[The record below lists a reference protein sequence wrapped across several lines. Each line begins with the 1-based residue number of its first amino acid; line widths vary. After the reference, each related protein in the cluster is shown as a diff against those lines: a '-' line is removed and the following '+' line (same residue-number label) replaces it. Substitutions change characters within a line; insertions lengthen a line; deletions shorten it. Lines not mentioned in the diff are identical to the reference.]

1 MKIQTI
7 TAVTKERWELVLDYC
22 SEPRSKNE
30 IMKELNSVG
39 AFYTKPQIYW
49 IVERLAMISALKEFI
64 VMNGNKK
71 LFLHQATIKSSELS
85 VVLESNGIKVT
96 ENSYRRHKPTK
107 GVATQSVITVKGA
120 STIVRGFD
128 GYHTTSNKSKSS
140 AMYRTFSSLE
150 IV

>member
-1 MKIQTI
+1 MTVQTI
-7 TAVTKERWELVLDYC
+7 TASTKERGELVLDYC

-30 IMKELNSVG
+30 IMKDLNSSG
-39 AFYTKPQIYW
+39 KLYTKPQIYW
-49 IVERLAMISALKEFI
+49 IVERLAMIGALKEFI
-64 VMNGNKK
+64 VMDGNKK
-71 LFLHQATIKSSELS
+71 LFLHHATIKAGELS
-85 VVLESNGIKVT
+85 AVLERNGIKVT

-107 GVATQSVITVKGA
+107 GVAVQPVITVQGA

-150 IV
+150 II